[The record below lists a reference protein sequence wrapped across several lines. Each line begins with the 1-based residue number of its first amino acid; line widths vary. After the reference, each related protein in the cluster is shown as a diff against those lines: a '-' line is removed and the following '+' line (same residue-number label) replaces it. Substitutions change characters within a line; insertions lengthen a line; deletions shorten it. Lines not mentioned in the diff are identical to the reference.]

1 MMGIVLLDISVSL
14 DGYITGPNDNHEQP
28 LGDGGRQLHDW
39 VWRDKDMT
47 KNADLMQ
54 GGTIATT
61 GVMVVGR
68 RTYDLIDGYGG
79 NHPLPG
85 VPLFVVSRDVPKNIP
100 KGHTPFTF
108 VTDGIESAI
117 TRAKAAAGDKNVYVI
132 GGANVAQQCIN
143 AGLLDEIRLHVAHV
157 LLGGGV
163 RLFDH
168 LANQV
173 TLEKTNIVDGTGGG
187 TGATHFRFRVVK

>member
-1 MMGIVLLDISVSL
+1 MGNVIFDISMSL
-14 DGYITGPNDNHEQP
+14 DGFITGPNDNHEHP
-28 LGDGGRQLHDW
+28 LGDGGKQLHDW
-39 VWRDKDMT
+39 VWHDKDMT
-47 KNADLMQ
+47 KNAELMQ
-54 GGTIATT
+54 GGTTATT
-61 GVMVVGR
+61 GAMVVGR

-117 TRAKAAAGDKNVYVI
+117 TRAKATAGDKNVYVI

-157 LLGGGV
+157 LLGSGV

-168 LANQV
+168 LAKQV
-173 TLEKTNIVDGTGGG
+173 TLEKTNIVDGAGGG
-187 TGATHFRFRVVK
+187 TGATHFRFQIIK